1 MVGMDQD
8 KMIYRETFPGWSHFI
23 VEKLPGPIMF
33 SSKKRAPPIL
43 PAIGIRPPEGFREEP
58 YISFCFQYD
67 FAGAIHQAGFSPSGV
82 LLAGITQ

>member
-8 KMIYRETFPGWSHFI
+8 KMIYRETFPGWSRFI
-23 VEKLPGPIMF
+23 VEKLPGPNIF

-43 PAIGIRPPEGFREEP
+43 PAIGIRPPEEFREEQC
-58 YISFCFQYD
+58 ISFCFQYD
-67 FAGAIHQAGFSPSGV
+67 FAGANHQAGFSPSGV